1 MARTMTDEQAL
12 AHMPAV
18 WELVKLV
25 AERDEAGVEAAL
37 AHTPPATLAVLAAG
51 LVQELV
57 ISSRRADHELE
68 ALQAAAADQSV
79 KDAAV
84 IADLVKARTAQ
95 ADMIASLKQRVRE
108 LGGRPR

>member
-1 MARTMTDEQAL
+1 MTDQEAL

-18 WELVKLV
+18 WELVQLV
-25 AERDEAGVEAAL
+25 AERDEAGVQAAL
-37 AHTPPATLAVLAAG
+37 AHTPPETLAVLTAG
-51 LVQELV
+51 LVSELV
-57 ISSRRADHELE
+57 IASRQADRELE
-68 ALQAAAADQSV
+68 AVQAAAAEQSV

-95 ADMIASLKQRVRE
+95 AEMIAQLKQSVRE